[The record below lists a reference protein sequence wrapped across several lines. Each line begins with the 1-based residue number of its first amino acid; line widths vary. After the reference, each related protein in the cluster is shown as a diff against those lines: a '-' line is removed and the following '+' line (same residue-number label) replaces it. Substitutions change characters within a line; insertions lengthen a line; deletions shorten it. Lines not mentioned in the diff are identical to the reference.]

1 MKKLLTI
8 AALSLLVSC
17 TKETP
22 QPVIKKQ
29 KVGIVFETTNNDGS
43 IERSAI
49 IY

>member
-22 QPVIKKQ
+22 PPVIKKE
-29 KVGIVFETTNNDGS
+29 KPGIVFETTNEDGT
-43 IERSAI
+43 IERSEI